1 MYELTKLANVAYPK
15 IYYYLIS
22 ETGGFHTPS
31 LLLHEHEMDHLVDA
45 YNRMN
50 SDLSAPPVR
59 HQTQTDKSIKSG
71 VSCPHCG
78 YIQAKAVVKEHPL
91 SHDCNRCRKKFSA
104 QRINGV
110 IVTAKL

>member
-50 SDLSAPPVR
+50 SERSN
-59 HQTQTDKSIKSG
+59 TG
-71 VSCPHCG
+71 VSCPYCG

-91 SHDCNRCRKKFSA
+91 AHDCNRCQKKFSA